1 MQAFIL
7 QTLII
12 QLGAPNNVDGSLPA
26 IANSR
31 CHATFST
38 WQQYADAH
46 ILCTGGFGSHFNQTD
61 NPHWHWSQIEL
72 QRLGVPRRALLPG
85 IDSRFTFED
94 ASLTLSW
101 LSTQERFTSDNT
113 QLLIV
118 TSDFH
123 QPRVQLIFDALFNGW
138 HKHYISAPTPV
149 PETEYQRLHTHELSV
164 MNRERDN
171 IARYFQQGT

>member
-1 MQAFIL
+1 MQASIL

-12 QLGAPNNVDGSLPA
+12 QLGAPNNADGSLPV
-26 IANSR
+26 IAKSR
-31 CHATFST
+31 SQTTFST

-46 ILCTGGFGSHFNQTD
+46 ILCTGGFGAHFNQTD
-61 NPHWHWSQIEL
+61 KPHWHWSQAEL
-72 QRLGVPRRALLPG
+72 QRLGVSSKMLQPG

-94 ASLTLSW
+94 ASLTLAW
-101 LSTQERFTSDNT
+101 LSTQEGFTSDNT

-123 QPRVQLIFDALFNGW
+123 QPRVQLIFDALFDGW
-138 HKHYISAPTPV
+138 HKSYVSAPTPL
-149 PETEYQRLHTHELSV
+149 PQDEYQKLQAHELSV
-164 MNRERDN
+164 ITREQDN